1 MKRIL
6 SVVLALALC
15 LSLFACGK
23 QPEAP
28 PANDPPVTETPPA
41 ETPPQEPITP
51 PEEPVPADPLP
62 GETVELHVPQVMIK
76 SLIVVSMNADN
87 EKTFQLDLNLPV
99 CESLPIV
106 NNYYEAMRDDLQ
118 ATYGLNREEAARQL
132 ADYRAAGLEFT
143 PWTAQ
148 VTATVTRNDG
158 ATLSVLREVYENFGG
173 AHPLVTY
180 RAETFDVASQGRLVL
195 GNLFTVSEDEY
206 LSRLK
211 DMILVQMDQKEADSG
226 VAYFDDAR
234 EQLLSLLDP
243 MDFALTDDSLLIF
256 YNVYALAP
264 HAAGP
269 QQFYLPLSELSDI
282 LNPQWVK

>member
-1 MKRIL
+1 MKHIL

-28 PANDPPVTETPPA
+28 PANDPPVTEAPPS
-41 ETPPQEPITP
+41 ETPPQEPVTP
-51 PEEPVPADPLP
+51 PEEPAPADPLP
-62 GETVELHVPQVMIK
+62 GEPAEPEVPQVMING
-76 SLIVVSMNADN
+76 LTIISMNGAN

-99 CESLPIV
+99 CESLPKIDS
-106 NNYYEAMRDDLQ
+106 YYQAMRDDLQ
-118 ATYGLNREEAARQL
+118 ATYGLNREDAALQL
-132 ADYRAAGLEFT
+132 SDYQAAGLEFT
-143 PWTAQ
+143 PWAAQ
-148 VTATVTRNDG
+148 VTATITRNDG
-158 ATLSVLREVYENFGG
+158 TTLSVLREIYENFGG

-180 RAETFDVASQGRLVL
+180 RAETFDVSTQGRLLL
-195 GNLFTVSEDEY
+195 GDLFTVSEDQY
-206 LSRLK
+206 LARLQN
-211 DMILVQMDQKEADSG
+211 MILAQMDQKEADSG

-234 EQLLSLLDP
+234 EQLLNLLDP
-243 MDFALTDDSLLIF
+243 MDFALTEDSLLIF

-282 LNPQWVK
+282 LKPQWVK